1 MSLDLS
7 KLEKACERGGKIIA
21 RCPACAKLGHDEKA
35 EHLVILPDGRF
46 GCVVYPGASGK
57 DHRKEIFAMAG
68 ERRNRGSLHF
78 RVHRPAS
85 TVTCPSAAKVVD
97 AGRLGRVV
105 GSRAHG
111 VDPCPGGGLPE
122 PAKSLDGVGRI
133 GRVSQTLALRVNES
147 IHEDG
152 EEDVHVHTR
161 SVARNPSKAST
172 PSTPDACDPML
183 ARAMDHAS
191 KVQQPT
197 PDAPDIDPETGFPI
211 IDGAVCPF

>member
-7 KLEKACERGGKIIA
+7 KLEKARERGGRIIA
-21 RCPACAKLGHDEKA
+21 QCPACAKLGHDEKA

-57 DHRKEIFAMAG
+57 DHRKEIFALAG

-85 TVTCPSAAKVVD
+85 ASLPKVAGMPIEV
-97 AGRLGRVV
+97 GRLGTL
-105 GSRAHG
+105 GTGFSNPRATR
-111 VDPCPGGGLPE
+111 E
-122 PAKSLDGVGRI
+122 SSLR
-133 GRVSQTLALRVNES
+133 TE
-147 IHEDG
+147 G
-152 EEDVHVHTR
+152 EEEVHVHTR
-161 SVARNPSKAST
+161 SVGVNASQASQPVPS
-172 PSTPDACDPML
+172 DPML
-183 ARAMDHAS
+183 ARALDHAS